1 MIAISAGIDVL
12 ICLFLMVSV
21 LASFPVPVGRKHGCL
36 DVFSGRH
43 GCLDVFSGRHG
54 CLLGGEK
61 KKSIHLFSSVPK
73 FAFHLAVSFAGQKLF
88 S

>member
-43 GCLDVFSGRHG
+43 GCL
-54 CLLGGEK
+54 LGGKKK
-61 KKSIHLFSSVPK
+61 KKSIYLFSSVPK